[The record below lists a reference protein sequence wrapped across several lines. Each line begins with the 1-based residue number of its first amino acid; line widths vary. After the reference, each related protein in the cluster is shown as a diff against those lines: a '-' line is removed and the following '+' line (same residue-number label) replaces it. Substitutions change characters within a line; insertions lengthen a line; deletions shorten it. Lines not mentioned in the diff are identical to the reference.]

1 MSKSGF
7 GERLRRDRELR
18 GVSREE
24 ISAATRIASR
34 FLEALENE
42 QWERL
47 PGGVFNRGFLRA
59 VARFLGLDEDDL
71 IAQYDLAVAEQY
83 PQIEASANP
92 PVPQE
97 KAKIHS
103 RRFVLVG
110 LVGTLCGLVFL
121 GAGWFGW
128 GWAYRSPQQAASRSD
143 TAPSA
148 VPAPGQ
154 PEGNP
159 VSASN
164 ENTGNSRSAV
174 LASTLAPTGAAAR
187 ALELKVEAGKET
199 AVSVSADGS
208 KVFEGNMIA
217 GQSRT
222 FTAQDAIDISAEDA
236 GALLLELN
244 GQTLAPLGPPGQGG
258 NATLT
263 RGDVKATGGG
273 AD

>member
-24 ISAATRIASR
+24 ITAATRIGPH

-47 PGGVFNRGFLRA
+47 PGGVFNRGFLRG
-59 VARFLGLDEDDL
+59 VARFLGLHEDDL
-71 IAQYDLAVAEQY
+71 IAQYDLAIREQHS
-83 PQIEASANP
+83 QIEASANP
-92 PVPQE
+92 PAPRE
-97 KAKIHS
+97 IAK
-103 RRFVLVG
+103 RRSGRLMRLAFVG
-110 LVGTLCGLVFL
+110 ALCGIVLFGTASL
-121 GAGWFGW
+121 GW
-128 GWAYRSPQQAASRSD
+128 RRRQPSSQAASVSNAVGSAVLGAVQPEAS
-143 TAPSA
+143 APSA
-148 VPAPGQ
+148 SNHNAG
-154 PEGNP
+154 
-159 VSASN
+159 SAA
-164 ENTGNSRSAV
+164 SAV
-174 LASTLAPTGAAAR
+174 PEPTAPPTEAATR

-208 KVFEGNMIA
+208 KVFEGSMIA

-222 FTAQDAIDISAEDA
+222 FTARDAIDISAEDA

-244 GQTLAPLGPPGQGG
+244 GQTLAPLGPPGQHG
-258 NATLT
+258 NVTLT
-263 RGDVKATGGG
+263 RGDLKPTGGG

>member
-24 ISAATRIASR
+24 ISAATRIGSR

-42 QWERL
+42 QWEKL

-59 VARFLGLDEDDL
+59 AARFLGLDEDDL
-71 IAQYDLAVAEQY
+71 IAQYDLAITEHHSQT
-83 PQIEASANP
+83 EASANS
-92 PVPQE
+92 PVPKE
-97 KAKIHS
+97 RAKTRS

-110 LVGTLCGLVFL
+110 LVGTLCGIILL
-121 GAGWFGW
+121 AAGWFAW
-128 GWAYRSPQQAASRSD
+128 GWRYPSPQQSASRSD
-143 TAPSA
+143 AVASA
-148 VPAPGQ
+148 FPATGQ
-154 PEGNP
+154 PEANAFSG
-159 VSASN
+159 SN
-164 ENTGNSRSAV
+164 ENTGSSRTAV
-174 LASTLAPTGAAAR
+174 VTPTATPTSDTSR

-208 KVFEGNMIA
+208 KVFEGSMIA

-244 GQTLAPLGPPGQGG
+244 GQTLAPLGPPGQRG

-263 RGDVKATGGG
+263 RGDVKPTGGG